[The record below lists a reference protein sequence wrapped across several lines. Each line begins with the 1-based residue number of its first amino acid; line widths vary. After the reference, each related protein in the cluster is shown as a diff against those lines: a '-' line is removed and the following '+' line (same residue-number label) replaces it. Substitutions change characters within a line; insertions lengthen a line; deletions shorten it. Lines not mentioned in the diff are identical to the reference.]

1 MKTKRSFTLLLLIAA
16 LSLLSWAC
24 LTEYIAPPSN
34 PGAAATLAWATV
46 NAEQTGTAV
55 SELFVELTRIAQAT
69 TTPLAP
75 SVTPIPPTA
84 TATATETPVPP
95 TDTRVPPT
103 HTPVP
108 PTRTPV
114 PPTATLPE
122 ICYKIGR
129 VIDITISDGTDLKAD
144 ARFTKT
150 WRLYNS
156 GTCSWKTDF
165 EVYFA
170 SGNAMSAPS
179 FVTIDQTVKPG
190 QYTDV
195 SIDMIAPH
203 EIGSYAGYWRM
214 RTSNNVSFGWGAGA
228 DSAFWIKIDVTKA
241 APTRNPAT
249 PVDFIKEY
257 CSADWRS
264 TSGKLSCPSASQD
277 FKHGSITKS
286 SNPVLEGGYHENE
299 PTLITIPS
307 DGNDGMISG
316 KYPAFKV
323 KSGDQFTAIIG
334 CLDDSPNCYVKFQ
347 LNYSISGGT
356 VHNLKSW
363 NQESDNHFDRVT
375 FDLSSLEGKT
385 VNLILTVLNN
395 GDSDDDRAF
404 WLAPSIL
411 R

>member
-1 MKTKRSFTLLLLIAA
+1 MKTKRPFTLLLLIAA

-24 LTEYIAPPSN
+24 LADYFVTPSN
-34 PGAAATLAWATV
+34 PGTVVTLAWATLY
-46 NAEQTGTAV
+46 AEQTGTAV
-55 SELFVELTRIAQAT
+55 SELIMELTQIAQAT

-75 SVTPIPPTA
+75 SATPIPPTV
-84 TATATETPVPP
+84 TATATDTPVPP

-103 HTPVP
+103 HTPLP
-108 PTRTPV
+108 PTRTRV

-122 ICYKIGR
+122 TCYKIGH
-129 VIDITISDGTDLKAD
+129 VTDITISDGADLKAD

-156 GTCSWKTDF
+156 GTCTWKTDF
-165 EVYFA
+165 EVYFV

-179 FVTIDQTVKPG
+179 FVTIDQTVKTG
-190 QYTDV
+190 QYANV

-214 RTSNNVSFGWGAGA
+214 RTSNDISFGWGADA

-249 PVDFIKEY
+249 PVNFIKEY

-264 TSGKLSCPSASQD
+264 TTGKLSCPSASQD

-286 SNPVLEGGYHENE
+286 SNPVLEGGYQENE

-307 DGNDGMISG
+307 DGSDGIISG

-323 KSGDQFTAIIG
+323 ESGDQFTAIIG
-334 CLDDSPNCYVKFQ
+334 CLDASPNCNVKFQ

-375 FDLSSLEGKT
+375 VDLSSLEGKT